1 MYKTTL
7 RPLRLVHL
15 NKYLSHKLASMV
27 EESNESEVQD
37 EDEAAMP
44 HNTLPSFPDQSF
56 QGDFPAWST
65 IQEDNNCMATSIT
78 DRTNKDHIPAS
89 EVEAQHLLQR
99 TPNSYMLNQAYGM
112 WFFISWFFL
121 TVIITR
127 KVSTND
133 YGTFAIALA
142 AFNTVAYIVALGL
155 VEGQALFHQRLGA
168 RVVAAFADDVSQ
180 HCERFSSVHA
190 IARCPGESDALVE
203 KWVRCAACGSGLA
216 PENARVAIDGAH
228 EHDFMNPAGIRFRVA
243 CSPPPAPQNTPRTLP

>member
-1 MYKTTL
+1 MHKTIL

-15 NKYLSHKLASMV
+15 NKHLSHKLASMV
-27 EESNESEVQD
+27 EESNGSEVQD

-56 QGDFPAWST
+56 QGGFPAWST

-155 VEGQALFHQRLGA
+155 EDAATTYIPKILSEHGQAAAASLIRRLL
-168 RVVAAFADDVSQ
+168 
-180 HCERFSSVHA
+180 
-190 IARCPGESDALVE
+190 ALRTATLVI
-203 KWVRCAACGSGLA
+203 S
-216 PENARVAIDGAH
+216 VAIMLFGLPILATLISLIPIQGSADNAASLR
-228 EHDFMNPAGIRFRVA
+228 NP
-243 CSPPPAPQNTPRTLP
+243 SL